1 MPPTPPRIKFSADN
15 PDDWKTPDEW
25 ARESSATTQPL
36 ISIDEAPSAQED
48 ETWDLIAAGL
58 REIHNQE
65 EPDQIWSLIAADLR
79 DIHNQEPSPDSEN
92 S

>member
-1 MPPTPPRIKFSADN
+1 MPPTPPRIRFTADN
-15 PDDWKTPDEW
+15 PDDWKSPDEW
-25 ARESSATTQPL
+25 AREYSAATQL
-36 ISIDEAPSAQED
+36 QVSIDEAPSAQED
-48 ETWDLIAAGL
+48 ESWDLIAADL

-79 DIHNQEPSPDSEN
+79 DIHNQEPSPGSEN